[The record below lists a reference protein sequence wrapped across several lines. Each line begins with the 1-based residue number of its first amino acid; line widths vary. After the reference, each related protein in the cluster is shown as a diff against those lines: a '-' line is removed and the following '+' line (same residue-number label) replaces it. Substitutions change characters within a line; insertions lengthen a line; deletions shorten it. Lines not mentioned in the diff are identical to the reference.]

1 MGPRPWI
8 AAVLGTTCAVVV
20 AVGVV
25 AAGPSGAAAAAT
37 QVRVDQVGYLPNEAK
52 HAYVLAPKTVQSA
65 TFTVA
70 DQSGH
75 TALSGQVAT
84 TNRGKWNT
92 AYAGVYDITF
102 SALTTS
108 GRYRITVA
116 GGVSA
121 TSPWF
126 DVASANALYGK
137 LLGDGVTFDQVQ
149 RDGSDVIAG
158 ALHRQAS
165 HLNDASA
172 TVYATPHF
180 QSDSDVITD
189 ADLKKIGGPVDVSG
203 GWFDAGDYLKF
214 THTAA
219 YNDVLLYASAR
230 AVGNSTALAEARFG
244 TDWLTKMWDA
254 KSKTLYLQVGIG
266 SGNAAGT
273 FAGDHDLWRRPQA
286 DDGDTDSADRYAAAH
301 RPVFE
306 AAAPGKPISPNLAG
320 RVAAAFALAEQADS
334 ASNSTR
340 ARSELTQATS
350 LYAMAATASPPNP
363 LVTALPNAFYPEDTW
378 RDDMELGAAEIAL
391 ASQQL
396 GADAAPYLADASK
409 WAKAYI
415 GNDTGDTFNLYDT
428 SALAHTDLVH
438 ALDAAH
444 DTSGLRTT
452 LINDL
457 ERQLNGAA
465 QRAAAD
471 PFNAGVDYA
480 DFDVDSHT
488 LGLIATA
495 GWYHALTGSSQFDE
509 FAAEQRG
516 WVLGA
521 NAWGVSFTVGE
532 GSTFPHCIQHQV
544 ANLDGTTNGQSPL
557 AVGAVVNGPN
567 GSDQFD
573 GGLGDFQD
581 GMVHCSVSYSA
592 FDGHSSRFVDDVR
605 SWQTDEPALDMTG
618 AAIIA
623 ASSQMALLTPQET
636 EWSTCV
642 HGGSQPG

>member
-1 MGPRPWI
+1 MGTRPWI
-8 AAVLGTTCAVVV
+8 ATALATTCAVAV
-20 AVGVV
+20 AVV
-25 AAGPSGAAAAAT
+25 AAGPSGAAAGAA
-37 QVRVDQVGYLPNEAK
+37 QVRVDQAGYLPNEAK
-52 HAYVLAPKTVQSA
+52 HAYVLAPKTLKSA

-75 TALSGQVAT
+75 TALSGKVST

-92 AYAGVYDITF
+92 AYPGVYDITF
-102 SALTTS
+102 SSLTTP
-108 GRYRITVA
+108 GRYRITV
-116 GGVSA
+116 GGDVTA

-137 LLGDGVTFDQVQ
+137 LFGDGVTFDQVQ

-158 ALHRQAS
+158 ALHRKAS
-165 HLNDASA
+165 HLNDVKA

-189 ADLKKIGGPVDVSG
+189 SDLKKIGGPVDVSG

-214 THTAA
+214 THTTA

-230 AVGNSTALAEARFG
+230 AVGNSAALAEARFG
-244 TDWLTKMWDA
+244 SDWLTKMWDA

-266 SGNAAGT
+266 SGNAAGSFT
-273 FAGDHDLWRRPQA
+273 GDHDLWRRPQA
-286 DDGDTDSADRYAAAH
+286 DDGDKDAADRYAATH

-306 AAAPGKPISPNLAG
+306 AAAPGKPISPNLVG
-320 RVAAAFALAEQADS
+320 RVAAAFALAAQADS
-334 ASNSTR
+334 DPAQGR
-340 ARSELTQATS
+340 ADLAKATS
-350 LYAMAATASPPNP
+350 LYALAATSSAPNP

-378 RDDMELGAAEIAL
+378 HDDMELGAAEIAL

-396 GADAAPYLADASK
+396 GQNAAPYLANAST

-415 GNDTGDTFNLYDT
+415 ADDTGDTFNLYDT
-428 SALAHTDLVH
+428 SALAHTDLVR

-457 ERQLNGAA
+457 KRQLNGAA
-465 QRAAAD
+465 QRAASD

-488 LGLIATA
+488 FGLIATA
-495 GWYHALTGSSQFDE
+495 GWYHALSGSSQFDE

-521 NAWGVSFTVGE
+521 NAWGVSFMVGE

-544 ANLDGTTNGQSPL
+544 ANLDGTTNGQPPL

-581 GMVHCSVSYSA
+581 GMIHCGVSYSA